1 MIILYYWWLSSP
13 INFISSFQLSS
24 LHHCLLLPPLYASPL
39 LFLPLLLS
47 PHLPL
52 HIPLVSP
59 GIAPWLSSPD
69 SEGPVLSLPLATIVT
84 TPLWFNSGTG
94 GRCEHLYRR
103 HCEGRDSPERGLAS
117 TQMKQKPLYSWEW
130 ISEFNWLILGGPPFH
145 AMFPELSSCP
155 LVVWLS
161 LRFTGILGKSNSH
174 SDLRDRTAEG
184 KWTKSHSLNKLWT
197 LLNHQ
202 TLGM

>member
-1 MIILYYWWLSSP
+1 MIIFYYQRLSSP
-13 INFISSFQLSS
+13 INCICSFRFSF
-24 LHHCLLLPPLYASPL
+24 LHHGLLLLPLYASPL

-52 HIPLVSP
+52 HFPLVSP
-59 GIAPWLSSPD
+59 GLAPWLSSPD
-69 SEGPVLSLPLATIVT
+69 SEGPVLSLPLVTIIT
-84 TPLWFNSGTG
+84 TPWESLGFNSRRG

-103 HCEGRDSPERGLAS
+103 HREGRDTPERGLAS

-130 ISEFNWLILGGPPFH
+130 ISEFNWLILGAPPS
-145 AMFPELSSCP
+145 MPCP

-174 SDLRDRTAEG
+174 SLIWEIGQQRKVD
-184 KWTKSHSLNKLWT
+184 
-197 LLNHQ
+197 
-202 TLGM
+202 